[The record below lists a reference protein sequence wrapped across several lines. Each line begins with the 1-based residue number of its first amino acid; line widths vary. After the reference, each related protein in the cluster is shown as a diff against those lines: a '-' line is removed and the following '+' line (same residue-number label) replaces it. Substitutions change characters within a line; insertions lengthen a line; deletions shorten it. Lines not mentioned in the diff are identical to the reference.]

1 MENSLLFIFDK
12 IWPKTM
18 YYSTVSIRTETSRR
32 NKNEFDSFVPTDTA

>member
-1 MENSLLFIFDK
+1 MENFLIFIFGE

-32 NKNEFDSFVPTDTA
+32 NENEFDSSVPTDTA